1 MDRQNAGLGAIL
13 VAFLG
18 AVFLA
23 SASRTGPP
31 PATDTAAASR
41 NSLAR
46 AVAKHAFPEHT
57 GIDMIMDFLDA
68 DTEQTVLKFPWSSKE
83 PWPTEDSSWP
93 KADPR
98 GSYKTGYIIAT
109 LPDPSEPPLSD
120 RFDSRLEAIQRA
132 AAEDGYALDTVDLPW
147 AYPEAGNSTRFKLG
161 EAFDIQARQEPRWD
175 PSETPR
181 PTAAASSA
189 PGSAK
194 ASVQPIPESPPTSY
208 VAVTPRADRSSQYP
222 GLMLFRNK
230 DKSLLLLVYV
240 VSETPTS
247 GINKTQLREAF
258 DEVAWLSGWTTR
270 PTPKY
275 LPPLDHTQ
283 DALRILGPSTAGS
296 VSSLR
301 FTIRSWLDY
310 AGSSKLFKP
319 GHDVK
324 IRIVSGSS
332 TGLKKKDFP
341 ELKDSSAPFGSTVA
355 PFSPKAISY
364 ALCQAVSDNGEQKA
378 FFTETNTAYG
388 AEAIP
393 PKTQVTAPNAVMI
406 NHTPGVFLVFLR
418 MIRSVVKPSCGDG
431 NEYTLVRFPL
441 HIASLR
447 AAARNDPTQDIS
459 KTLQLGPSNIPLSV
473 YEGEAGYL
481 ARPYS
486 PRSAI
491 YDDLS
496 LSRAIGELSK
506 QGVKYV
512 GIVASDS
519 ADRLFLVHRIH
530 AEMPNATIVLLTS
543 DLLYLHS
550 DFASDTY
557 GALIVST
564 YSLFGANQLW
574 SYPFQG
580 NENPEYFQNETAEG
594 VFNAT
599 LALLS
604 DYQSGDLRGC
614 GFRLWA
620 TTAYGHS
627 PFSRLSDWQS

>member
-23 SASRTGPP
+23 SASRTGLP

-57 GIDMIMDFLDA
+57 GVDMIMDFLDA
-68 DTEQTVLKFPWSSKE
+68 DAEQTVLKFPWSSKG
-83 PWPTEDSSWP
+83 PWPTEDSSWL
-93 KADPR
+93 KGDPR

-161 EAFDIQARQEPRWD
+161 EEFDISPRQEPRWD
-175 PSETPR
+175 PGETPAPPGAAR
-181 PTAAASSA
+181 HAASRSRRRSMA
-189 PGSAK
+189 RRTTRAAVSSGSAK
-194 ASVQPIPESPPTSY
+194 TSVQPTPESTPTPY
-208 VAVTPRADRSSQYP
+208 VAVTPRADRSSRYP
-222 GLMLFRNK
+222 GLMLFRKEDNRKENK
-230 DKSLLLLVYV
+230 LLLVYV

-247 GINKTQLREAF
+247 GINKTQLREAL

-270 PTPKY
+270 PIPKY
-275 LPPLDHTQ
+275 LTPLDPAQ
-283 DALRILGPSTAGS
+283 DALRILGPSSSGAA
-296 VSSLR
+296 SSLR

-310 AGSSKLFKP
+310 AGSSKLFNP
-319 GHDVK
+319 GHRVK
-324 IRIVSGSS
+324 IRIVSGTT
-332 TGLKKKDFP
+332 TGLTQKDFP
-341 ELKDSSAPFGSTVA
+341 ELSDPGATFGSTVA

-364 ALCQAVSDNGEQKA
+364 ALCQAVSDNGEPKA
-378 FFTETNTAYG
+378 FFTEANTAYG
-388 AEAIP
+388 AEVTTSTSTS
-393 PKTQVTAPNAVMI
+393 KTQITVPNA
-406 NHTPGVFLVFLR
+406 GSKL
-418 MIRSVVKPSCGDG
+418 SCGDG
-431 NEYTLVRFPL
+431 NEYTLIRFPL

-447 AAARNDPTQDIS
+447 AAARNDPTPDIS
-459 KTLQLGPSNIPLSV
+459 KTLQLGPSNIPLSAN
-473 YEGEAGYL
+473 EGEAGYL
-481 ARPYS
+481 VRPYS
-486 PRSAI
+486 PRSAT

-530 AEMPNATIVLLTS
+530 AEMPNAT
-543 DLLYLHS
+543 
-550 DFASDTY
+550 
-557 GALIVST
+557 
-564 YSLFGANQLW
+564 NR
-574 SYPFQG
+574 PF
-580 NENPEYFQNETAEG
+580 
-594 VFNAT
+594 
-599 LALLS
+599 
-604 DYQSGDLRGC
+604 D
-614 GFRLWA
+614 
-620 TTAYGHS
+620 
-627 PFSRLSDWQS
+627 